1 MPNRLAVELSPYLL
15 QHADNPVD
23 WYAWGE
29 EAFARA
35 RAEEKPIFLSVG
47 YSTCHWCHVMEH
59 ESFENR
65 DVAEL
70 LNRHFV
76 AVKVDR
82 EERPDVDRVYMAF
95 VQATTGAGG
104 WPMSVWLTPEL
115 KPFFGGT
122 YFPPSS
128 RWGRPGF
135 TEILRE
141 TARLWSAERP
151 RLLLSA
157 DTLLERLRALQP
169 AAAGGAAGQVA
180 GADTLEQGVDQF
192 RQAFDRE
199 HGGFGRAPK
208 FPRPA
213 ELLFLLREHARAG
226 NREALAMA
234 ADTLRAMADGG
245 LRDHVGGGF
254 HRYSVDARWRIPH
267 FEKMLYDQAQLVLAY
282 LEAGQATGDRS
293 LLDVAGETLAYVSRD
308 LTGPEGA
315 FFSAE
320 DADSVE
326 PGRTADGDAPK
337 SEGAFYLWTQPELE
351 ELLGDDAAVTVLR
364 YGVEAGGNAVQ
375 DPTGE
380 LQGRNQL
387 YAARPVDE
395 VSKLAGQPAG
405 QVRDALGRA
414 LDRLRAARAG
424 RPRPHL
430 DDKVLTAW
438 NGLMIAALARAAHV
452 LDGPQNDVRGAGSGR
467 AEALL
472 EGAGRAARFARSTLW
487 DAGTRVLLRRSRRG
501 QASIPGYGEDYACLI
516 WGLLELFQV
525 DGDAGWLRWALELQ
539 ARQDELFWDADGGG
553 WFSTTGDDPS
563 VLLRM
568 KEDYDGAEPSVGSVS
583 ALNLLTLARLTGD
596 GGIRERLERAL
607 ARFGPGLGH
616 GPRAMPMLAAALS
629 AYHAAATQIVV
640 VGERAEAGT
649 AALRR
654 RVAARYLPFAV
665 RVNVEPGAAQA
676 ALGEVLPF
684 VAPLTM
690 RGGRATA
697 YVCSN
702 FACREPTSDPDVLEA
717 QLDALTRSAA
727 G

>member
-1 MPNRLAVELSPYLL
+1 MPNRLATELSPYLL

-23 WYAWGE
+23 WYPWGE

-35 RAEEKPIFLSVG
+35 RADDKPIFLSIG

-70 LNRHFV
+70 LNRDFV
-76 AVKVDR
+76 AIKVDR

-141 TARLWSAERP
+141 AARLWSEERP
-151 RLLLSA
+151 RLLQSA
-157 DTLLERLRALQP
+157 ETLLERLRALQP
-169 AAAGGAAGQVA
+169 AAAGRPAAGVA
-180 GADTLEQGVDQF
+180 DVDTLAQGVEQF
-192 RQAFDRE
+192 RQAFDPAQ
-199 HGGFGRAPK
+199 GGFGRAPK

-282 LEAGQATGDRS
+282 VEAGQATGDRGF
-293 LLDVAGETLAYVSRD
+293 LDVAGDTLAYVLRD
-308 LTGPEGA
+308 LTGTEGA

-326 PGRTADGDAPK
+326 PGRAADTGAPRT
-337 SEGAFYLWTQPELE
+337 EGAFYLWTQAELE
-351 ELLGDDAAVTVLR
+351 ELLGQDAAVTVLR

-395 VSKLAGQPAG
+395 VSRLAGRPAE
-405 QVRDALGRA
+405 QVQAALGRA
-414 LDRLRAARAG
+414 LDRLREARAG

-452 LDGPQNDVRGAGSGR
+452 LEGRDDGGRGAHSVP
-467 AEALL
+467 AAALL
-472 EGAGRAARFARSTLW
+472 EAAARAARFARATLW
-487 DAGTRVLLRRSRRG
+487 DAAAGVLLRRFRRG
-501 QASIPGYGEDYACLI
+501 RASIAGYGEDYACLV

-568 KEDYDGAEPSVGSVS
+568 KEDYDGAEPSVGSV
-583 ALNLLTLARLTGD
+583 AAMNLLTLARLTGD
-596 GGIRERLERAL
+596 GGVRERLDRAL
-607 ARFGPGLGH
+607 ARHGPGLGQ
-616 GPRAMPMLAAALS
+616 GARALPMLAAAVS
-629 AYHAAATQIVV
+629 AYHAPAAQIVV
-640 VGERAEAGT
+640 LGERAHPDTIE
-649 AALRR
+649 LRR
-654 RVAARYLPFAV
+654 RVAARYLPFAA

-684 VAPLTM
+684 VAPLRM

-697 YVCSN
+697 HVCSN
-702 FACREPTSDPDVLEA
+702 FACREPTSDPDVLEK
-717 QLDALTRSAA
+717 QLDELGDAA

>member
-141 TARLWSAERP
+141 TARLWSEERP

-169 AAAGGAAGQVA
+169 AAASGAAGQVA

-226 NREALAMA
+226 SREALAMA
-234 ADTLRAMADGG
+234 ADTLRAMAAGG

-282 LEAGQATGDRS
+282 LEAGQATGERS
-293 LLDVAGETLAYVSRD
+293 FLDVAGETLAYVSRD

-326 PGRTADGDAPK
+326 PGRAADGDAPR
-337 SEGAFYLWTQPELE
+337 SEGAFYLWTRAELE
-351 ELLGDDAAVTVLR
+351 ELLGDDAAVTALR

-395 VSKLAGQPAG
+395 VSQLAGQPADR
-405 QVRDALGRA
+405 VRTALGRA

-452 LDGPQNDVRGAGSGR
+452 LEGPEDDVGGARSGR
-467 AEALL
+467 AAALL
-472 EGAGRAARFARSTLW
+472 EDAGRAARFARSTLW
-487 DAGTRVLLRRSRRG
+487 DAGTGVLLRRSRRG

-616 GPRAMPMLAAALS
+616 GPRAVPMLAAALS

-649 AALRR
+649 VALRR
-654 RVAARYLPFAV
+654 RAAARYLPFAV
-665 RVNVEPGAAQA
+665 RVNVEPGEAQA

-702 FACREPTSDPDVLEA
+702 FACREPTSDPDVLAA